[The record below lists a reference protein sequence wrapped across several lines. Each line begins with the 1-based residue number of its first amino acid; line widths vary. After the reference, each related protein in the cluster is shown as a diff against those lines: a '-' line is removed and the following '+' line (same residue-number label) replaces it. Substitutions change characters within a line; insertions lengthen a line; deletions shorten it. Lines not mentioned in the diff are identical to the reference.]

1 MIRNKELI
9 SNLHF
14 CTALIDKKPVIIFL
28 ENDLV
33 GKGLIEQV
41 TESSI
46 KINGEY
52 FMRSVCT
59 FLH

>member
-9 SNLHF
+9 SNLQF
-14 CTALIDKKPVIIFL
+14 CTALIDKKTIIIYMKDEF
-28 ENDLV
+28 V

-59 FLH
+59 FLY